1 MSHRSNLK
9 LTLLQVYG
17 GVYSSATATA
27 GAAAISGRAGGA
39 EVKGK
44 RNSEELVDMAAKRSK
59 TSKKS

>member
-17 GVYSSATATA
+17 GVYSTATA

-44 RNSEELVDMAAKRSK
+44 RNSEEVADTAAKRSK

>member
-17 GVYSSATATA
+17 GVYSSATAGSAT
-27 GAAAISGRAGGA
+27 ISDRADGA
-39 EVKGK
+39 EIKGK
-44 RNSEELVDMAAKRSK
+44 RSSEELVDMAAKRSK

>member
-17 GVYSSATATA
+17 GVYSSATAGA
-27 GAAAISGRAGGA
+27 GAMSGKEGGA